1 MKTFYGE
8 SLIHKD
14 ELIQHG
20 IFGEIKIKYYKISR
34 NNECKK
40 YGIEITK
47 NNTEESEIVTN
58 ITNNEETINM
68 ILEKLGLFDN
78 TFKKRKKDKTF
89 RPQLRN
95 RSNRWSIMFNYK

>member
-34 NNECKK
+34 KNECKK

-68 ILEKLGLFDN
+68 ILEKLI
-78 TFKKRKKDKTF
+78 K
-89 RPQLRN
+89 N
-95 RSNRWSIMFNYK
+95 RVTPVALKEVIDDFNIQI